1 MSGVAGAKESAFP
14 YRLYLVVSADG
25 CAGRDFVEVT
35 ERAIEGGVD
44 VVQLREKGVPDE
56 LFLERALRLKE
67 MLDRRGVP
75 LVINDN
81 VDVARRCGAWGVHV
95 GVNDMSPVRVRE
107 LWPECGSIGLSIESL
122 RQLGVTENGVTGC
135 YDAAGNNLIVNDLT
149 GNVEGARA
157 ADCLAVSPVFATP
170 SKTDTVTEWGLDGV
184 ARIRTLTG
192 KPLVAIGGLGV
203 SNAAEVV
210 RAGAD
215 CIAVISAICSA
226 ADPARA
232 AAEIRGAVEGAL

>member
-1 MSGVAGAKESAFP
+1 MSAFP
-14 YRLYLVVSADG
+14 YKLYLVVSADG

-149 GNVEGARA
+149 GNVVYNIACITVKCNGNLA
-157 ADCLAVSPVFATP
+157 ACVYG
-170 SKTDTVTEWGLDGV
+170 KIGV
-184 ARIRTLTG
+184 G
-192 KPLVAIGGLGV
+192 QIG
-203 SNAAEVV
+203 
-210 RAGAD
+210 R
-215 CIAVISAICSA
+215 
-226 ADPARA
+226 PARP
-232 AAEIRGAVEGAL
+232 GPGNWH